1 MFTVRIYESAV
12 GVLQSIDI
20 PGYKRI
26 LILDNYDYDGC
37 LMEQISI
44 HDDDYDLVDDD
55 KANEYMV
62 LYL

>member
-1 MFTVRIYESAV
+1 MNLS
-12 GVLQSIDI
+12 LQSINI

-26 LILDNYDYDGC
+26 LIVDNYDYDGC

-44 HDDDYDLVDDD
+44 HDDDCDLIDDD
-55 KANEYMV
+55 KASECMV